1 MKSVISS
8 IIIVTSLAMVLVTAQ
23 SFAGET
29 EDQAVKVAE
38 KWLDL
43 VDRGDYVES
52 WQNAASLF
60 RSAVT
65 VEQWQQALN
74 AARRPLGDLKWRKLK
89 GAKYMTSLPGA
100 PDGEY
105 VVIQFD
111 ASFANKKEAVET
123 VTPMRDEDGVW
134 RVSGYFVK

>member
-1 MKSVISS
+1 MNCR
-8 IIIVTSLAMVLVTAQ
+8 IIIVTSLAIVFVTAV
-23 SFAGET
+23 SFADET
-29 EDQAVKVAE
+29 EDQAVEVAE

-52 WQNAASLF
+52 WQKAASLF

-74 AARRPLGDLKWRKLK
+74 AARRPLGELKWRELE

-111 ASFANKKEAVET
+111 ASFANKMKG
-123 VTPMRDEDGVW
+123 EDGVW
-134 RVSGYFVK
+134 RVSGYYIK